1 MFEDPPKIAA
11 TDECAQRACLR
22 IAEVTVM
29 HSVTTSATGLTA
41 TVMGRGSRLAGAFSW
56 RVVASTSISSLDIA
70 AIGGLVYITRLK
82 VWWARRVCS
91 GGSGGDIA
99 TCPVE

>member
-1 MFEDPPKIAA
+1 MAA

-29 HSVTTSATGLTA
+29 HSVTTNATGLTA

-56 RVVASTSISSLDIA
+56 RVAASTSICSLDIA
-70 AIGGLVYITRLK
+70 AICRARLYSAIK
-82 VWWARRVCS
+82 AMRARRVRRCD
-91 GGSGGDIA
+91 GGDIA